1 MAVSVDS
8 PEELTIMRQ
17 AAEAE
22 FPFLS
27 DADGRLMDLLDVR
40 HVGGMAGLD
49 IAQSAS
55 FLLTPDG
62 KVLWYHLAKNYR
74 QRPLPRDI
82 LAVIDERLG
91 S

>member
-8 PEELTIMRQ
+8 PEELTIMRK
-17 AAEAE
+17 ASEAS

-40 HVGGMAGLD
+40 HEEGMPGKD

-62 KVLWYHLAKNYR
+62 KILWVHLAQNYR

-82 LAVIDERLG
+82 LAAIDQRLG

>member
-1 MAVSVDS
+1 
-8 PEELTIMRQ
+8 MRQ
-17 AAEAE
+17 ASDAT

-27 DADGRLMDLLDVR
+27 DADGHLMDLLDVR
-40 HVGGMAGLD
+40 HEGGMPGKD

-62 KVLWYHLAKNYR
+62 KVLWAHLAKNYR
-74 QRPLPRDI
+74 ERPLPQDI
-82 LAVIDERLG
+82 LTVIDQRLG